1 MRRGVLLKIQNSKL
15 RIQNSMTIPFCDLK
29 TPWFRLIGE
38 HLENDRGEILDYWRV
53 ERSDSVIV
61 LPMHRQRWLFPPAVV
76 RPGAGL
82 ATWDFP
88 GGRALADLPLVES
101 ALSILQRELQ
111 IPSDRVQSCEPLN
124 PGGWWINSSF
134 SNQKLYG
141 FVAEIDENYDPPS
154 TAIGAIYQ
162 TSESKMLLEQ
172 LTCLQ
177 CRSLLQQW
185 ILNNK
190 I

>member
-1 MRRGVLLKIQNSKL
+1 MA
-15 RIQNSMTIPFCDLK
+15 IPFCDLK

-38 HLENDRGEILDYWRV
+38 HLENDRGETLDYWRV
-53 ERSDSVIV
+53 ERSDSVII
-61 LPMHRQRWLFPPAVV
+61 LPLYRQTWLLPPTVV

-88 GGRALADLPLVES
+88 GGRALMDLPLVDS
-101 ALSILQRELQ
+101 ALAILHRELQ
-111 IPSDRVQSCEPLN
+111 IPRDRVTSWKPLN
-124 PGGWWINSSF
+124 PGGLWINSSF

-141 FVAEIDENYDPPS
+141 FVAEIDSTYDPPPE
-154 TAIGAIYQ
+154 AIGAIYK
-162 TSESKMLLEQ
+162 TSDSKVLLDQ

-185 ILNNK
+185 LLNQGL
-190 I
+190 

>member
-1 MRRGVLLKIQNSKL
+1 MP
-15 RIQNSMTIPFCDLK
+15 TPFCDLK

-38 HLENDRGEILDYWRV
+38 HLENDRGELLDYWRV
-53 ERSDSVIV
+53 ERSDSVII
-61 LPMHRQRWLFPPAVV
+61 LPLYRQTWLLPPTVH

-82 ATWDFP
+82 ATLDFP
-88 GGRALADLPLVES
+88 GGRALTDRPLAES
-101 ALSILQRELQ
+101 ALVILEREVQ
-111 IPSDRVQSCEPLN
+111 IPPDRVQTCTVLN

-141 FVAEIDENYDPPS
+141 FVAEIDERIELNPE
-154 TAIGAIYQ
+154 TIGVVYSIDD
-162 TSESKMLLEQ
+162 SKLLLEQ

-185 ILNNK
+185 ILMN
-190 I
+190 